1 MPATNDDSYSERARG
16 GDCVL
21 LADGTGAIRW
31 ASPTVEAVLGRP
43 RSDLSTG
50 TTVADVLGTEF
61 VERLEP
67 GDGRVDEPT
76 RRETTVSTA
85 DGRAIAV
92 EVAVEPVDESTPLWA
107 YHCRRVDPGPLDAA
121 AVLSRVTDGIV
132 ELDTDWRYTYVND
145 KAAALVDE
153 SRESLLG
160 RPIWEV
166 FEVVAGTRMQAAFE
180 RAMERQEPVTMDWYA
195 DTLDKWLEIRAFP
208 SPTRLRIYFTDDSE
222 RMERVSAL
230 RHERDVFDE
239 LLELAP
245 MGIAVHDADGRFV
258 RVNQRGAEILGLPPE
273 DLVGTT
279 LPDRPWDAL
288 DVDGDPLPVESFPL
302 NHVLET
308 AAPVRDVELSL
319 GHPDGSRL
327 WLVVGAAP
335 VFDDDG
341 DISRVVVTFEDVT
354 DRKRAEMELR
364 ERENLFS
371 AVFEGTL
378 DALVLADDDGDYV
391 AVNEAA
397 CDLYGL
403 PEAELLGRHPREF
416 APPDVDVDAI
426 WETFLEEGTMRGEFT
441 LVRPDGD
448 VRVTDFAATANVRPG
463 QHLSALRDITERT
476 EATERL
482 EAQRDELDRL
492 NRVNEIIR
500 DVNRAIVAATDRDAV
515 VAAVC
520 RTLGATDTY
529 PLAVSARVTFDGD
542 VQVEHAAGATPEEM
556 RALQSSTGDTFD
568 DAIVEAVETVTPT
581 VVDVRR
587 DDRLAEAFGEYT
599 ATEAVRAIANVPLS
613 YEGVVH
619 GVLTIGAVDEDAFA
633 SEELGVLAELGQLL
647 GTAIDSIRT
656 KHLLHATVFEELE
669 LDVAGDPAPLPTLN
683 ERVGGS
689 WTLEGVVP
697 VEDHEYLLYLTA
709 TDTDVAALERAAAE
723 LDVVEGI
730 RVVGAEGDRFG
741 FELRVS
747 EASPVSALLDAGG
760 WIRGGTIE
768 DGRARFVV
776 DVTAGSDVRAYLHRV
791 ERRGVD
797 ANLVAKREVERNVPG
812 ALFDTMAES
821 ELTDRQRSVLEAAY
835 LSGYFEWPRR
845 RTTGEELAAALDISS
860 STLHQHLRIAMGKV
874 LSQYLGLGS
883 AESSRDDPT

>member
-1 MPATNDDSYSERARG
+1 MPATNDGAYAERARG
-16 GDCVL
+16 DDCVL
-21 LADGTGAIRW
+21 IADETGVIRW
-31 ASPTVEAVLGRP
+31 ASPTVERVLGRP
-43 RSDLSTG
+43 RSDLSTE
-50 TTVADVLGTEF
+50 TTVADLLGATF
-61 VERLEP
+61 VDRLDP
-67 GDGRVDEPT
+67 GDPDDDAPT
-76 RRETTVSTA
+76 RRETTVSGP
-85 DGRAIAV
+85 DGRDIPVTVTV
-92 EVAVEPVDESTPLWA
+92 EDVDPSSSLVA
-107 YHCRRVDPGPLDAA
+107 YHCRRAGPESPDVAT
-121 AVLSRVTDGIV
+121 VLSRVTDGVV
-132 ELDTDWRYTYVND
+132 ELDADWRYTFVND

-153 SRESLLG
+153 PRESLLG
-160 RPIWEV
+160 RSIWDV

-180 RAMERQEPVTMDWYA
+180 RAMTRQEPVTMEWYA
-195 DTLDKWLEIRAFP
+195 DTLDTWFEIRAFP
-208 SPTRLRIYFTDDSE
+208 SPTGLSIYFTDVAE
-222 RMERVSAL
+222 RIERVRAL

-273 DLVGTT
+273 ALVGST
-279 LPDRPWDAL
+279 LTDRAWNAL
-288 DVDGDPLPVESFPL
+288 DADGDPLPVESFPL

-308 AAPVRDVELSL
+308 GDAVRNVELSL
-319 GHPDGSRL
+319 GHPDESRL

-341 DISRVVVTFEDVT
+341 DVSRVVVTFEDVT
-354 DRKRAEMELR
+354 DRKRAETKLR
-364 ERENLFS
+364 ERERLFS
-371 AVFEGTL
+371 GVFEGTL
-378 DALVLADDDGDYV
+378 DALVLADDDGNYV

-403 PEAELLGRHPREF
+403 PESELLGRHPRDF
-416 APPDVDVDAI
+416 APPEMDVDAV
-426 WETFLEEGTMRGEFT
+426 WETFLEDGSMRGEFT

-448 VRVTDFAATANVRPG
+448 VRITDFAATANVRPG
-463 QHLSALRDITERT
+463 QHLSALRDITERR
-476 EATERL
+476 EATARL

-500 DVNRAIVAATDRDAV
+500 DVNRAIIAATDRDAV
-515 VAAVC
+515 EEAVC

-529 PLAVSARVTFDGD
+529 PLAVSARVTFGD
-542 VQVEHAAGATPEEM
+542 EIQFEHAAGATPAEM
-556 RALQSSTGDTFD
+556 NALQASTAGTLK

-581 VVDVRR
+581 VVDVER
-587 DDRLAEAFGEYT
+587 DDRLSQAFDEYA

-619 GVLTIGAVDEDAFA
+619 GVLTIGAADEDAFA
-633 SEELGVLAELGQLL
+633 SEELAVLAELGQLL

-656 KHLLHATVFEELE
+656 KHLLHATVLEELE
-669 LDVAGDPAPLPTLN
+669 LDVSGDPAPLPTLN
-683 ERVGGS
+683 ERVGGT

-709 TDTDVAALERAAAE
+709 VDTDDDALERAAAD
-723 LDVVEGI
+723 LDVVESV
-730 RVVGAEGDRFG
+730 RVVGADGDRFA

-768 DGRARFVV
+768 GGRARFVV
-776 DVTAGSDVRAYLHRV
+776 DVTAGSDVRAYLDRV
-791 ERRGVD
+791 EHRGVD
-797 ANLVAKREVERNVPG
+797 ANLVAKREVERTVPG
-812 ALFDTMAES
+812 ALFDTMTES

-845 RTTGEELAAALDISS
+845 RTTGEELAVALDISS
-860 STLHQHLRIAMGKV
+860 STLHQHLRIAMAKV
-874 LSQYLGLGS
+874 LSQYLGLDS
-883 AESSRDDPT
+883 VESSTDDPT

>member
-1 MPATNDDSYSERARG
+1 MPATNEDAYSERAHG
-16 GDCVL
+16 DDCVL
-21 LADGTGAIRW
+21 VADGTGAIRW
-31 ASPTVEAVLGRP
+31 ASPTVEGVLGRP
-43 RSDLSTG
+43 RSDLTTG
-50 TTVADVLGTEF
+50 TTVADVFGAEF
-61 VERLEP
+61 VDRLEP
-67 GDGRVDEPT
+67 DAGRADDST
-76 RRETTVSTA
+76 RRETTVSTP
-85 DGRAIAV
+85 DSRTVAV
-92 EVAVEPVDESTPLWA
+92 EVAVEAVDESASLWA
-107 YHCRRVDPGPLDAA
+107 YYCRRAAAEPLDAA
-121 AVLSRVTDGIV
+121 TVLSRVTDGIV

-153 SRESLLG
+153 PRESILG
-160 RPIWEV
+160 RSIWDV

-180 RAMERQEPVTMDWYA
+180 RAMERQEPVTMEWYA
-195 DTLDKWLEIRAFP
+195 DSLDKWFEIRAFP
-208 SPTRLRIYFTDDSE
+208 SPTRLRIYFTDVSE
-222 RMERVSAL
+222 RMERVRAL
-230 RHERDVFDE
+230 RHERDLFDE

-258 RVNQRGAEILGLPPE
+258 RVNRRGAEILGLPPE

-288 DVDGDPLPVESFPL
+288 DADGDPLPVESFPL

-308 AAPVRDVELSL
+308 GDPVRDVELSL
-319 GHPDGSRL
+319 GQPDDSRL

-341 DISRVVVTFEDVT
+341 DLSRVVVTFEDVT
-354 DRKRAEMELR
+354 DRKRAETELR
-364 ERENLFS
+364 ERERLFS
-371 AVFEGTL
+371 SVFEGTL

-403 PEAELLGRHPREF
+403 PEAELLGRHPRDF
-416 APPDVDVDAI
+416 APPDVDADAM
-426 WETFLEEGTMRGEFT
+426 WERFLEEGTMRGEFT

-476 EATERL
+476 EAMERL

-492 NRVNEIIR
+492 NRVNELIR
-500 DVNRAIVAATDRDAV
+500 DVNRAVVAATNRDAV

-529 PLAVSARVTFDGD
+529 PLAASARVTFDGD
-542 VQVEHAAGATPEEM
+542 VRIEHAAGTTLDEM
-556 RALQSSTGDTFD
+556 SALQTSTGDTFD
-568 DAIVEAVETVTPT
+568 EGIVEAVETVQPT

-587 DDRLAEAFGEYT
+587 DDRLSQAFDEHT
-599 ATEAVRAIANVPLS
+599 ATEAVRSIANVPIS

-633 SEELGVLAELGQLL
+633 SEELAVLAELGQLL

-656 KHLLHATVFEELE
+656 KNLLHATVFEELE
-669 LDVAGDPAPLPTLN
+669 LDVSGDPAPLPTLN
-683 ERVGGS
+683 DRVGGT

-709 TDTDVAALERAAAE
+709 TDTDGDALERAAAE
-723 LDVVEGI
+723 LDVVESI
-730 RVVGAEGDRFG
+730 RVVGADGDRFG

-768 DGRARFVV
+768 DGHARFVV
-776 DVTAGSDVRAYLHRV
+776 DVTAGSDVRAYLQRV
-791 ERRGVD
+791 EHRGVD
-797 ANLVAKREVERNVPG
+797 ADLVAKREVERSVPG

-845 RTTGEELAAALDISS
+845 RTTGEELAVTLDISS

-883 AESSRDDPT
+883 AEPSRADST